1 MRHHVGLDECQSHL
15 IISVNRRE
23 QGAPAVASVMS
34 DTLKLSQA
42 RRGDRG
48 VIVQVG
54 GRGLA
59 DDHALELER
68 RLLELGFVEGARV
81 EVLHEG
87 LFGRD
92 PIAMK
97 VDDMRVALR
106 RHEAASL
113 TVRFDPVAATVN
125 SFAPEE
131 AAA

>member
-1 MRHHVGLDECQSHL
+1 
-15 IISVNRRE
+15 
-23 QGAPAVASVMS
+23 MS
-34 DTLKLSQA
+34 DTIKLSQA
-42 RRGDRG
+42 RRGDRA

-54 GRGLA
+54 
-59 DDHALELER
+59 DDCHHDEHALELER

-81 EVLHEG
+81 ELLHEG

-113 TVRFDPVAATVN
+113 TVRVEPVV
-125 SFAPEE
+125 
-131 AAA
+131 

>member
-1 MRHHVGLDECQSHL
+1 MRHHVGLDESQSHL
-15 IISVNRRE
+15 IISVNRRR
-23 QGAPAVASVMS
+23 QDAPVVASVMS

-59 DDHALELER
+59 DEHALELER

-106 RHEAASL
+106 RHEAGSL
-113 TVRFDPVAATVN
+113 TVRFEPVAATVTR
-125 SFAPEE
+125 FAPEE

>member
-1 MRHHVGLDECQSHL
+1 MFEPR
-15 IISVNRRE
+15 
-23 QGAPAVASVMS
+23 
-34 DTLKLSQA
+34 KLSLA
-42 RRGDRG
+42 RPGDQG

-54 GRGLA
+54 DPGLN

-81 EVLHEG
+81 ELLHEG

-113 TVRFDPVAATVN
+113 TVRFEPDRVD
-125 SFAPEE
+125 
-131 AAA
+131 

>member
-1 MRHHVGLDECQSHL
+1 
-15 IISVNRRE
+15 
-23 QGAPAVASVMS
+23 MS
-34 DTLKLSQA
+34 AIQKLSEA
-42 RRGDRG
+42 RQGDRG

-54 GRGLA
+54 
-59 DDHALELER
+59 DHCHHDEHAMELER

-81 EVLHEG
+81 ELLHEG

-113 TVRFDPVAATVN
+113 TIELETAAV
-125 SFAPEE
+125 
-131 AAA
+131 

>member
-1 MRHHVGLDECQSHL
+1 
-15 IISVNRRE
+15 
-23 QGAPAVASVMS
+23 MS
-34 DTLKLSQA
+34 PIRKLSQA
-42 RRGDRG
+42 RQGDQG

-54 GRGLA
+54 
-59 DDHALELER
+59 DHERRDEHAMELER

-81 EVLHEG
+81 ELLHEG

-113 TVRFDPVAATVN
+113 TVRFDQTRTA
-125 SFAPEE
+125 
-131 AAA
+131 